1 MCSFGPCL
9 QNGLSNNVAEVN
21 GRGREFGT
29 QSRYSGV
36 EKELKCTMDD
46 LAVILSIQA
55 LINAKIASK
64 WVIRSHSHSDF
75 ASNIK

>member
-9 QNGLSNNVAEVN
+9 QNSLSNNVAVVN

-29 QSRYSGV
+29 QSRDSGV
-36 EKELKCTMDD
+36 GKELKCTMDD

-64 WVIRSHSHSDF
+64 WVILSHSHSDF